1 MNISKFARILC
12 ISCLIL
18 VMTIT
23 TVGISY
29 AATTS
34 ELKQQQNEID
44 KKIDE
49 INSELAGTKSKMTKN
64 LNEINKL
71 NNEISTYENE
81 ITDLEGRI
89 GVVNTQITE
98 KETNLADQ
106 QEKYEHQKELL
117 DARLVA
123 MYENG
128 ETSYLDMLLSSEG
141 LTDFISNYYMISQ
154 LAEFDE
160 ELLQGIVDTQNQIQA
175 EKDYLE
181 SAKNEIQE
189 TKTAIKGKQTS
200 LATSRNQKKEIVSQ
214 LSEEEKELQEQLEI
228 YEEHKREI
236 QSQIAKAS
244 AQYSNVNVVPSAAGY
259 ISPLAG
265 KTKANITTAY
275 GGAGGYGGHT
285 GADFACGAGTPVLAV
300 KSGVVY
306 KSQAKMKDGK
316 YVSYG
321 EYIIIDHQDGTMTLY
336 AHMLAGSRTVSPGQT
351 VSQGQQI
358 GQVGSTG
365 NSTGNHLHFEV
376 WVKGKHTNPA
386 PFLP

>member
-1 MNISKFARILC
+1 MNISKIRRILC
-12 ISCLIL
+12 ITCLIL
-18 VMTIT
+18 TIT
-23 TVGISY
+23 TIGISY

-49 INSELAGTKSKMTKN
+49 LNSELAGTKSKMTKN
-64 LNEINKL
+64 LNEINEL
-71 NNEISTYENE
+71 NGEIATYEDQ

-89 GVVNTQITE
+89 DIVNAQISE
-98 KETNLADQ
+98 KETNLVEQ
-106 QEKYEHQKELL
+106 QEKYEQQKELL

-128 ETSYLDMLLSSEG
+128 ETSYLDMLLSSDG
-141 LTDFISNYYMISQ
+141 LTSFISNYYMISQ

-175 EKDYLE
+175 EKDYLV
-181 SAKNEIQE
+181 SAQTEIQE
-189 TKTAIKGKQTS
+189 TQEAIKGKQNS
-200 LATSRNQKKEIVSQ
+200 LASSRNQKKAVVSQ
-214 LSEEEKELQEQLEI
+214 LSEEEKELQEELEI
-228 YEEHKREI
+228 YEQHKREI
-236 QSQIAKAS
+236 QSEIAKQS
-244 AQYSNVNVVPSAAGY
+244 AQYSGITVVPSAAGY
-259 ISPLAG
+259 ISPLPG
-265 KTKANITTAY
+265 KTKANITT
-275 GGAGGYGGHT
+275 GYGAYRGHT
-285 GADFACGAGTPVLAV
+285 GADFSCRAGTPVLAV
-300 KSGVVY
+300 KAGKVY
-306 KSQAKMKDGK
+306 KSTAKMKNGK

-321 EYIIIDHQDGTMTLY
+321 EYVIIDHQDGTMTLY
-336 AHMLAGSRTVSPGQT
+336 AHMLAGSRIVSPGQV

-376 WVKGKHTNPA
+376 WVNGKHTNPS

>member
-1 MNISKFARILC
+1 MNISKLCRIVC
-12 ISCLIL
+12 ISCLVLIL
-18 VMTIT
+18 VIS
-23 TVGISY
+23 TVEISY

-71 NNEISTYENE
+71 NDEISNYEND
-81 ITDLEGRI
+81 ISGLEERLGI
-89 GVVNTQITE
+89 VNAQISE
-98 KETNLADQ
+98 KETNLAEQ
-106 QEKYEHQKELL
+106 QEKYNNQKELL

-128 ETSYLDMLLSSEG
+128 ETSYLDMLLSSDG

-175 EKDYLE
+175 EKDYLV
-181 SAKNEIQE
+181 SAQNEIQE
-189 TKTAIKGKQTS
+189 TQTAIKGKQNS
-200 LATSRNQKKEIVSQ
+200 LATSRNQKKQVVSQ

-228 YEEHKREI
+228 YEEHKKEI
-236 QSQIAKAS
+236 QNEIAKAS
-244 AQYSNVNVVPSAAGY
+244 AQYPNMNVKPSAAGY
-259 ISPLAG
+259 ISPLPG

-275 GGAGGYGGHT
+275 GAYRGHS
-285 GADFACGAGTPVLAV
+285 GADFACAAGTPVVAV
-300 KSGVVY
+300 KAGKVY
-306 KSQAKMKDGK
+306 KSTAKMVNGK

-336 AHMLAGSRTVSPGQT
+336 AHMLAGSRTVSQGQS

-376 WVKGKHTNPA
+376 WVNGKHTNPA

>member
-1 MNISKFARILC
+1 MNINKIGRIVC
-12 ISCLIL
+12 ITCLIL
-18 VMTIT
+18 ILTIT
-23 TVGISY
+23 TFGISY
-29 AATTS
+29 ATTS
-34 ELKQQQNEID
+34 ADLQKQQNDID

-71 NNEISTYENE
+71 NDEISNYEND
-81 ITDLEGRI
+81 ISSLEERLGI
-89 GVVNTQITE
+89 VNAQISE
-98 KETNLADQ
+98 KEINLADQ
-106 QEKYEHQKELL
+106 QEKYDNQKELL

-128 ETSYLDMLLSSEG
+128 ETSYLDMLLSSDG

-175 EKDYLE
+175 EKDYLV
-181 SAKNEIQE
+181 SAQNEIQE
-189 TKTAIKGKQTS
+189 TQNTIKGKQTS
-200 LATSRNQKKEIVSQ
+200 LANSRNQKKQVVSQ

-228 YEEHKREI
+228 YEEHKKEI
-236 QSQIAKAS
+236 QREIAKAS

-259 ISPLAG
+259 ISPLLG

-275 GGAGGYGGHT
+275 GAYRGHS
-285 GADFACGAGTPVLAV
+285 GADFACAAGTPVLAV
-300 KSGVVY
+300 KAGKVY
-306 KSQAKMKDGK
+306 KSTAKMVNGK

-336 AHMLAGSRTVSPGQT
+336 AHMLAGSRTVSQGQS

-376 WVKGKHTNPA
+376 WVNGKHTNPA

>member
-1 MNISKFARILC
+1 MNISKIGRIIC
-12 ISCLIL
+12 ITCLIL
-18 VMTIT
+18 ILVIT
-23 TVGISY
+23 TYGISY
-29 AATTS
+29 ATTTS
-34 ELKQQQNEID
+34 ELQQQQNDID

-71 NNEISTYENE
+71 NDEISNYEND
-81 ITDLEGRI
+81 ISSLEERLGI
-89 GVVNTQITE
+89 VNAQLSE
-98 KETNLADQ
+98 KEANLTEQ
-106 QEKYEHQKELL
+106 QEKYDNQKELL

-160 ELLQGIVDTQNQIQA
+160 ELLQGIVETQNKIQA
-175 EKDYLE
+175 EKDYLV
-181 SAKNEIQE
+181 SAQTEIQE
-189 TKTAIKGKQTS
+189 TQTAIKGKQNS
-200 LATSRNQKKEIVSQ
+200 LANSRNQKKAVVSQ
-214 LSEEEKELQEQLEI
+214 LSEEEKELQEELEI
-228 YEEHKREI
+228 YEEHKKEI
-236 QSQIAKAS
+236 QRQIAKAS
-244 AQYSNVNVVPSAAGY
+244 AQYSGVTVVPSAAGY
-259 ISPLAG
+259 ISPLPG

-275 GGAGGYGGHT
+275 GAYRGHS
-285 GADFACGAGTPVLAV
+285 GADFACSAGTPVLAV
-300 KSGVVY
+300 KSGKVY
-306 KSQAKMKDGK
+306 KSTAKMRNGK

-336 AHMLAGSRTVSPGQT
+336 AHMLAGSRTVQENQT

-376 WVKGKHTNPA
+376 WVNGKHTNPA

>member
-1 MNISKFARILC
+1 MNISRIGRIVFITCLM
-12 ISCLIL
+12 LIL
-18 VMTIT
+18 AIT
-23 TVGISY
+23 TVGISF

-34 ELKQQQNEID
+34 ELQQQQNEID

-71 NNEISTYENE
+71 NSEISTYENQ

-89 GVVNTQITE
+89 GIVNAQITE
-98 KETNLADQ
+98 KEANLAEQ
-106 QEKYEHQKELL
+106 QEKYEKQKELL

-128 ETSYLDMLLSSEG
+128 ETSYLDMLLSSDG

-160 ELLQGIVDTQNQIQA
+160 ELLQGIVNTQNQIQA
-175 EKDYLE
+175 EKDYLV
-181 SAKNEIQE
+181 SAQNEIQE
-189 TKTAIKGKQTS
+189 TQKDIKGKQTS
-200 LATSRNQKKEIVSQ
+200 LASTRNQKKEVVSQ
-214 LSEEEKELQEQLEI
+214 LSEEEKELQEELEI
-228 YEEHKREI
+228 YEQHKKEI
-236 QSQIAKAS
+236 QSEIAKQS
-244 AQYSNVNVVPSAAGY
+244 AQYSGITVVPSAAGY
-259 ISPLAG
+259 ISPLPN
-265 KTKANITTAY
+265 KTKANITT
-275 GGAGGYGGHT
+275 GYGAYKGHT
-285 GADFACGAGTPVLAV
+285 GADFACAGGTPVLAV
-300 KSGVVY
+300 KAGKVY
-306 KSQAKMKDGK
+306 KSTAKMRNGK

-336 AHMLAGSRTVSPGQT
+336 AHMQAGSRAVSEGQT

-358 GQVGSTG
+358 GKVGSTG

-376 WVKGKHTNPA
+376 WVNGKHTNPYN
-386 PFLP
+386 FLP

>member
-1 MNISKFARILC
+1 MNINKIGRI
-12 ISCLIL
+12 IYITCLIL
-18 VMTIT
+18 ILIIT
-23 TVGISY
+23 TYGISY
-29 AATTS
+29 ATTTS
-34 ELKQQQNEID
+34 DLQQQQNDID

-71 NNEISTYENE
+71 NAEISNYEND
-81 ITDLEGRI
+81 ISNLEERLGI
-89 GVVNTQITE
+89 VNAQLLE
-98 KETNLADQ
+98 KETNLAEQ
-106 QEKYEHQKELL
+106 QEKYDNQKKLL

-160 ELLQGIVDTQNQIQA
+160 ELLQGIVNTQNKIQA
-175 EKDYLE
+175 EKDYLV
-181 SAKNEIQE
+181 SAQNEIQE
-189 TKTAIKGKQTS
+189 TQTAIKGKQTS
-200 LATSRNQKKEIVSQ
+200 LANSRNQKKAVVSQ
-214 LSEEEKELQEQLEI
+214 LSEEEKELQEELEI
-228 YEEHKREI
+228 YEEHKKEI
-236 QSQIAKAS
+236 QRQIAKAS
-244 AQYSNVNVVPSAAGY
+244 AQYSGVSVVPSAAGY
-259 ISPLAG
+259 ISPLPG

-275 GGAGGYGGHT
+275 MGYRNHT
-285 GADFACGAGTPVLAV
+285 GADFACSGGTPVFAV

-306 KSQAKMKDGK
+306 KSQATMKNGK

-336 AHMLAGSRTVSPGQT
+336 AHMLAGSRTVSPGQK

-376 WVKGKHTNPA
+376 WVNGKHTNPA